1 MTFADMDHSESIR
14 LMAAE
19 KYLLGELAPELREQ
33 FEEHFFDCQEC
44 ALDVRA
50 GAAFVEHSKV
60 VLSEPVAVSPIR
72 VPVAVPARAAWFAW
86 LRPALA
92 VPVLAALLVV
102 IGYQNLVTYPHLK
115 GEVAVVNRPQILA
128 SASLIS
134 ANTRGAG
141 KTVVTARQGEPFLLF
156 VDVPAEARFSSYV
169 AELDGPAGNSEW
181 SLTIPAET
189 TKDTVPIRVPA
200 DHRGAG
206 VYTLV
211 VRGVDSSNGKG
222 VEVGRYPFELQI
234 RN

>member
-1 MTFADMDHSESIR
+1 MDHSESIR

-19 KYLLGELAPELREQ
+19 KYLLEELTPELREQ

-50 GAAFVEHSKV
+50 GAALVEHSKV
-60 VLSEPVAVSPIR
+60 VLSEPVAVSPLR
-72 VPVAVPARAAWFAW
+72 TAVPVSARPGWLQW
-86 LRPALA
+86 LRPALV
-92 VPVLAALLVV
+92 VPVLAVLLMAVA
-102 IGYQNLVTYPHLK
+102 YQNLVTYPKLQ
-115 GEVAVVNRPQILA
+115 GEIAEVHRPQILA
-128 SASLIS
+128 SASLIN

-141 KTVVTARQGEPFLLF
+141 KTVVSARRDEPFLLF
-156 VDVPAEARFSSYV
+156 VDIPADLRFASFV
-169 AELDGPAGNSEW
+169 AELEGPAGKSEW
-181 SLTIPAET
+181 SLTIPADT
-189 TKDTVPIRVPA
+189 AKDTVPIRVPA

-211 VRGVDSSNGKG
+211 VRGVDSSSGKS

>member
-1 MTFADMDHSESIR
+1 MDHSESIR

-50 GAAFVEHSKV
+50 GAALVEHSKV
-60 VLSEPVAVSPIR
+60 VLSEPVAVSPAR
-72 VPVAVPARAAWFAW
+72 VPVPVRAKPAWLGW
-86 LRPALA
+86 LRPSFV
-92 VPVLAALLVV
+92 VPVLAVLLVV
-102 IGYQNLVTYPHLK
+102 IGYQNLVTYPNLK
-115 GEVAVVNRPQILA
+115 GEVAVVNRPLILA
-128 SASLIS
+128 SASLIN

-141 KTVVTARQGEPFLLF
+141 RTVVSVRQGEPFLLF
-156 VDVPAEARFSSYV
+156 VDIPADTRFSSYV
-169 AELDGPAGNSEW
+169 AELDGPGGNSEW
-181 SLTIPAET
+181 SLTIPTET

-200 DHRGAG
+200 GNHGAG

-211 VRGVDSSNGKG
+211 VRGVDFSGGKG
-222 VEVGRYPFELQI
+222 FEVGRYPFELQI

>member
-1 MTFADMDHSESIR
+1 MEHTESIR

-19 KYLLGELAPELREQ
+19 KYLLGELTPELRDQ

-50 GAAFVEHSKV
+50 GAALVEHSKV
-60 VLSEPVAVSPIR
+60 VLSEPLAVSSVKMR
-72 VPVAVPARAAWFAW
+72 VPIPAKPGWFAW
-86 LRPALA
+86 LRPAFA
-92 VPVLAALLVV
+92 VPVLAVLLAVV
-102 IGYQNLVTYPHLK
+102 GYQNLVTYPKLK
-115 GEVAVVNRPQILA
+115 GEVAVFNRPQILA
-128 SASLIS
+128 SASLIN

-141 KTVVTARQGEPFLLF
+141 RTVVSARQSEPFLLF
-156 VDVPAEARFSSYV
+156 VDVPADARFSSYV

-200 DHRGAG
+200 GNRRAG
-206 VYTLV
+206 IYTLV
-211 VRGVDSSNGKG
+211 LRGVDSSGGKG
-222 VEVGRYPFELQI
+222 SEIGRYPFELQI